1 MGTNVRVLYC
11 TSWSYKGNFLNLKKY
26 IEQVAPEV
34 SVEGGEY
41 PPGTGRQLAAKIV
54 KFVQMGFLGLIIAGE
69 NIFQVLGQPL
79 PAFLSQIQ
87 GNKWGFGMG
96 AWFIGSQLSTTLVST
111 GAFEIYV
118 NENLEYSK
126 LNLG

>member
-1 MGTNVRVLYC
+1 M
-11 TSWSYKGNFLNLKKY
+11 NLKKY

-54 KFVQMGFLGLIIAGE
+54 GFVQMGFLGLIIAGE

-96 AWFIGSQLSTTLVST
+96 AWFIGNQLSTTLIST